1 MVVTKIEDEL
11 KNIDGIDTMTTI
23 ISPNRFTIVLE
34 LQKGQNKY
42 NLSSKIKDSV
52 DTTKQN
58 LPSDMNTPVVTV
70 LDRKRDLV
78 ELVLT
83 SDKLSLDELKP
94 IADELKS
101 KVSSVEGIS
110 EVNIYGDSD
119 LFYEVIINEQKISA
133 LGLNKNEIF
142 TAISNISYIF
152 PVGKI
157 EDSKQHFYVSTNNG
171 NKTI

>member
-1 MVVTKIEDEL
+1 MFERFLRFFTDNARMNYTLFVLIFAVGIYSYIKMPKEIFPSFDLEMISINGGYSGTSIDILDKMVVTKIEDEL

-70 LDRKRDLV
+70 LDRK
-78 ELVLT
+78 
-83 SDKLSLDELKP
+83 
-94 IADELKS
+94 
-101 KVSSVEGIS
+101 
-110 EVNIYGDSD
+110 
-119 LFYEVIINEQKISA
+119 
-133 LGLNKNEIF
+133 
-142 TAISNISYIF
+142 
-152 PVGKI
+152 
-157 EDSKQHFYVSTNNG
+157 
-171 NKTI
+171 

>member
-1 MVVTKIEDEL
+1 MFERFLRFFIDNARMNYTLFVLVFALGIYSYIKMPKEIFPSFDLEMISIAGGYSCTSIDILDKMVVTKIEDEL

-58 LPSDMNTPVVTV
+58 LPSDMNTPTVTV

-83 SDKLSLDELKP
+83 SDNLYL
-94 IADELKS
+94 
-101 KVSSVEGIS
+101 
-110 EVNIYGDSD
+110 Y
-119 LFYEVIINEQKISA
+119 
-133 LGLNKNEIF
+133 
-142 TAISNISYIF
+142 
-152 PVGKI
+152 
-157 EDSKQHFYVSTNNG
+157 
-171 NKTI
+171 